1 MKKEN
6 EILEALKRGDTITD
20 IIKNLH
26 VCHGT
31 VKKILLKY
39 NLAEIHALNG
49 KKGRPKSDNKRVR
62 YSFRVPKPMADKIEA
77 KIKAEGSTETK
88 FFNDMLEKYS
98 LIAEWGCGDE

>member
-1 MKKEN
+1 MKKETK
-6 EILEALKRGDTITD
+6 ILEALKRGDTITD

-39 NLAEIHALNG
+39 NLTEIHALNG

-62 YSFRVPKPMADKIEA
+62 YSFRVPKPMADKIDA
-77 KIKAEGSTETK
+77 QIKAEGSTETK
-88 FFNDMLEKYS
+88 FFNS
-98 LIAEWGCGDE
+98 LIEEWGGGDE